1 MFRLVRTHL
10 ATMRARAKDDRGIS
24 LAELAIY
31 AALSTVV
38 LTIVASVFIS
48 AVNTRTQVTDL
59 TRATGVGQLIAS
71 SVEEGVRNASGPSS
85 TSDPVQ
91 KVGIKAETPTE
102 HGQLLRARVAV
113 GASNATIVW
122 RCQAWFYSSD
132 TGAVYS
138 AVNATT
144 KINDPVSFS
153 VVDGNHVPEIDDDR
167 WTLLGDG
174 IALPTGVTAFF
185 GAGTDRVVLRFEVTA
200 QDVSLILIPS
210 TVVKRTLAAGGTG
223 PTECY

>member
-1 MFRLVRTHL
+1 MVLSPSAR
-10 ATMRARAKDDRGIS
+10 RADDTGFG

-31 AALSTVV
+31 ATLSVTV
-38 LTIVASVFIS
+38 LTIVASIFFTTL
-48 AVNTRTQVTDL
+48 NTRTQVTDL

-85 TSDPVQ
+85 TSDPIQ
-91 KVGIKAETPTE
+91 KAGIKAELPTT

-113 GASNATIVW
+113 GASNASIVW

-138 AVNATT
+138 AVNAAGA
-144 KINDPVSFS
+144 IVDPVSFS
-153 VVDGNHVPEIDDDR
+153 VVDGSHVASSGTDN
-167 WTLLGDG
+167 WQLLGDG
-174 IALPTGVTAFF
+174 IALPDGVTAFF
-185 GAGTDRVVLRFEVTA
+185 GAGSDRVVLRFEVTA
-200 QDVSLILIPS
+200 QEVSLVLIPS

-223 PTECY
+223 PSACY